1 MHTVLTFLMHCYFV
15 SFVTPLRLK
24 KDRLLAFTYLPTYPH
39 KLTNLNYQSKAIAIA
54 IATQYRSRTIP
65 QAYKQTNTASK
76 HSKQAIQRS
85 TVPSLQYSFYSQAKP
100 KLNKKSTVL
109 LLLLLLVLRKTR

>member
-24 KDRLLAFTYLPTYPH
+24 KDRLLAFTYPPTYPH

-54 IATQYRSRTIP
+54 IAIP
-65 QAYKQTNTASK
+65 QQNNPPSIQTNK
-76 HSKQAIQRS
+76 HSKQTQQASNTTKYGTFS
-85 TVPSLQYSFYSQAKP
+85 TV
-100 KLNKKSTVL
+100 
-109 LLLLLLVLRKTR
+109 